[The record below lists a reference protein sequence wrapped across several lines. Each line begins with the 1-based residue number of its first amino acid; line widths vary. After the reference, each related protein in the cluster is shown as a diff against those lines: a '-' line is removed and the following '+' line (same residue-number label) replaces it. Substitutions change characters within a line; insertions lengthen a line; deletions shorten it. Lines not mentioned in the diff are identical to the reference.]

1 MSHRIGLTELLAL
14 LAAIVVLWGMFRPRG
29 PFENGPL

>member
-1 MSHRIGLTELLAL
+1 MNHRIGLPELLIL
-14 LAAIVVLWGMFRPRG
+14 LAAIVILWAMFRPRG